1 MKKKRIRV
9 PVPNPVLF
17 KLWKIMRLSVFF
29 LLLFV
34 AQTYATVTYSQETR
48 LTFKMQGAKV
58 IDILNKIENESQFY
72 FLFNQKM
79 VDVER
84 QVSIEVK
91 NESIDKILTRIFEN
105 TNVSYLVKD
114 RQIVLTT
121 ANSEAEVIQQQK
133 SVTGKVTDPTGAT
146 LPGVSVIVKG
156 TTTGTITD
164 ANGNYILGNLPANA
178 TLQFSFVGMKV
189 QDVIVGNRASVNV
202 VMTEETVGLDEVVAI
217 GYGTVKKRDLTG
229 SVSSIK
235 REEIGLLPTNN
246 ALSSLQGKI
255 SGLDLTKTD
264 GQAGAGLSFSLRGT
278 RSLNADNG
286 PLILVDGISYGSTL
300 DVSPSDIESIEVLKD
315 ASSTAIY
322 GSRGAN
328 GVILVTTKKGK
339 SGKAVISF
347 NSYYATQNPSGLP
360 DIQTGEEYVAFK
372 REAYRTQ
379 GITDDTKI
387 FNADELTGIKN
398 NEYTD
403 WMRECLTNG
412 FVQNNEL
419 NITGG
424 NEKTTFNLSAGVYNE
439 HGLLKNDKFK
449 RYNGSIGLTH
459 SLLSNL
465 KVGANVLYSY
475 KDNDKRFDPLNQANK
490 VIPIG
495 KAYDDNGNIILNPIL
510 GSAYNMSPLADEIP
524 GSYVDNR
531 INKRVFFS
539 STIDWAI
546 LKNLAFKSTLGLDI
560 QDGRRGYYIGKNTI
574 SGAGAK
580 STSGVE
586 TTNFLATTFD
596 NTLTYTKDLGVHNF
610 TVLLGSSY
618 ISNKTEAFNGK
629 GNNQVSGTTS
639 FYDLNS
645 NAIEKNIGS
654 SLVELEM
661 MSYFGRFNYKFKDR
675 YLLTA
680 SLRADG
686 SSVLAKGHKMGYFP
700 SVALAW
706 RMKEESFLKGVDV
719 LSNLKLRTSWGE
731 AGNSAISPY
740 QTLGGLGKTTYSF
753 DETAAYGYY
762 PKALANS
769 NLKWETTRTVNLALD
784 FGFFKDRL
792 NGTIEI
798 YESNTRDLLMS
809 RVLPG
814 TSGFSSV
821 MENIGKTRNR
831 GIEIAI
837 NTVNF
842 RSSGPKGFT
851 WTSDFTYS
859 KNNEEIVELTNG
871 SDRDLGNLWFV
882 GSPIKVWYD
891 YKKIGIWQLGEEA
904 EALKYGQKPGDIKV
918 LDVNKDGKID
928 ATNDRIIV
936 GTPRPKYSLGLNNKI
951 AYKGFDLSTF
961 LYARVGQTIMSEAS
975 GNYKISGM
983 ENGPKVDYWTPENPT
998 NSHPRPDQSKTANS
1012 AYMSTLYY
1020 VSGSFLKIRDITIGY
1035 SLPSHLT
1042 DRIGFSKLR
1051 VYSTFNNFFTFSKMK
1066 PYDPERGGSIS
1077 FPMTRQVVLGVNVS
1091 F

>member
-9 PVPNPVLF
+9 PVPNRVLS

-34 AQTYATVTYSQETR
+34 AQTFATVTYSQETR
-48 LTFKMQGAKV
+48 LTFKMQSAKV

-121 ANSEAEVIQQQK
+121 AIPEANLTDQQK
-133 SVTGKVTDPTGAT
+133 SISGKVTDSSGGT
-146 LPGVSVIVKG
+146 LPGVSVVVKG
-156 TTTGTITD
+156 TTTGSITD
-164 ANGNYILGNLPANA
+164 MNGDYSISNIPANA
-178 TLQFSFVGMKV
+178 VLQFSFVGMKS
-189 QDVIVGNRASVNV
+189 QEVIVGSKTTVNV
-202 VMTEETVGLDEVVAI
+202 SLVEDAIGIEEVIAV

-229 SVSSIK
+229 SISSIK

-264 GQAGAGLSFSLRGT
+264 GQAGAGLTFALRGT
-278 RSLNADNG
+278 RSLNADNS

-300 DVSPSDIESIEVLKD
+300 DINPSDIESIEVLKD

-339 SGKAVISF
+339 SGDAVISF
-347 NSYYATQNPSGLP
+347 NSYYATQNPSGLAN
-360 DIQTGEEYVAFK
+360 IQTGEEYVAFK

-398 NEYTD
+398 GEFTN
-403 WMRECLTNG
+403 WMNECLKNG
-412 FVQNNEL
+412 FVQSNEL

-424 NEKTTFNLSAGVYNE
+424 TEKTTFNLSAGLYNE
-439 HGLLKNDKFK
+439 HGLLKNDEFK

-459 SLLSNL
+459 SLSKNL
-465 KVGANVLYSY
+465 KIGANVLYSF
-475 KDNDKRFDPLNQANK
+475 KDNDKRYDPLNQANK

-495 KAYDDNGNIILNPIL
+495 KPYDDNGNIIIHPIL

-531 INKRVFFS
+531 INKRIFFS
-539 STIDWAI
+539 SSIDWNI
-546 LKNLAFKSTLGLDI
+546 LKNLVFKSSLGLDI
-560 QDGRRGYYIGKNTI
+560 QDGRRGYFIGKNTI

-580 STSGVE
+580 STSGDE
-586 TTNFLATTFD
+586 ITNYLGTTFD
-596 NTLTYTKDLGVHNF
+596 NTLTYSKTIGLNDF

-618 ISNKTEAFNGK
+618 LSSKSESFTGK
-629 GNNQVSGTTS
+629 GNNQVSETTS

-645 NAIEKNIGS
+645 NAIEKTIGS
-654 SLVELEM
+654 SLVEQQM
-661 MSYFGRFNYKFKDR
+661 MSYFGRLNYKYKDR

-686 SSVLAKGHKMGYFP
+686 SSVLATGHKMGYFP

-706 RMKEESFLKGVDV
+706 RMNEESFLKHVDV
-719 LSNLKLRTSWGE
+719 ISNLKLRTSWGE

-762 PKALANS
+762 PKALANA

-784 FGFFKDRL
+784 FGFFKDRV

-842 RSSGPKGFT
+842 RSSDPKGFN

-904 EALKYGQKPGDIKV
+904 EALKFGQKPGEIKV
-918 LDVNKDGKID
+918 EDINKDGKID
-928 ATNDRIIV
+928 ATNDRVIV
-936 GTPRPKYSLGLNNKI
+936 GTPRPKFSLGFNNKFS
-951 AYKGFDLSTF
+951 YKGFDLSTF
-961 LYARVGQTIMSEAS
+961 IYARIGQTIMSEAS

-983 ENGPKVDYWTPENPT
+983 ENGPVVDYWTPENPT

-1020 VSGSFLKIRDITIGY
+1020 VSGSFLKIRDITLGY
-1035 SLPSHLT
+1035 SFSSHVV
-1042 DRIGFSKLR
+1042 DRIGISKLR
-1051 VYSTFNNFFTFSKMK
+1051 FYTTCNNFFTFSKMK